1 MSAVID
7 MFMTNHKLSSYSSTE
22 EPDTYNSILIK
33 QKGGD
38 PSNNSDVLKNVA
50 TGSFP
55 PIYFISQ
62 EEREQK
68 EKDKSRT
75 FAAPIKKTAV
85 SIKEIMQERRDDK
98 KPFITF

>member
-1 MSAVID
+1 MSDILD
-7 MFMTNHKLSSYSSTE
+7 MFMTNHKITQYSSSD

-33 QKGGD
+33 QKGGN

-55 PIYFISQ
+55 PIYFVTK
-62 EEREQK
+62 EEKDKE

-75 FAAPIKKTAV
+75 FATPIKKTAV

-98 KPFITF
+98 KPFISF